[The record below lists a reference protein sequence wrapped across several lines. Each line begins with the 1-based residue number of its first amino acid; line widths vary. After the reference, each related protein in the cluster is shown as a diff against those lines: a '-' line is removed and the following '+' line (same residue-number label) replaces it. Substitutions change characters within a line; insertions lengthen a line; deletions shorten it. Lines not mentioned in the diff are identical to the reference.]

1 MNMHICEEVHCYKGE
16 FSEPREA
23 AAKNYIYSSIFYPCI
38 YIYEY
43 ANKVRIAWKYL
54 ASRVRNQLSIKHTPD

>member
-38 YIYEY
+38 YIYMSMLIRYVLHGNIWRLESGI
-43 ANKVRIAWKYL
+43 NF
-54 ASRVRNQLSIKHTPD
+54 P